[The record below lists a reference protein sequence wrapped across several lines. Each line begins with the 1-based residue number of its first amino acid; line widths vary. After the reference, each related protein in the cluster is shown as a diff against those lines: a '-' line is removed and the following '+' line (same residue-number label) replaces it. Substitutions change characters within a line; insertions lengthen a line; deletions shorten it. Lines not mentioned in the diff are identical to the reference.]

1 MKANLTLAAAALASA
16 LTLAT
21 YAPAQESQGTGVKET
36 IKEDAKTVGHA
47 VADGARTVG
56 HAVADTS
63 RKVGHEVAEKTAPA
77 RAAIKE
83 DSKKAGHAIEHGAK
97 TVAQKTKAAV
107 KPKSDDSKPGN

>member
-1 MKANLTLAAAALASA
+1 MKTT

-21 YAPAQESQGTGVKET
+21 AALAGALSLVTSAPAQETQSTGVKET
-36 IKEDAKTVGHA
+36 IKEDARTVGHA
-47 VADGARTVG
+47 VEHSAKTVG

-77 RAAIKE
+77 REAIKE

-97 TVAQKTKAAV
+97 TVAAKTKAAV
-107 KPKSDDSKPGN
+107 APKSDDSKPGH